1 MRDGAISDLES
12 AESNLETAIE
22 TFLANVQVHD
32 ALQAKMQVHT
42 FASNQKSI
50 LRYLYTGGLRRAR
63 SAESSTS
70 QPAQVKCA
78 T

>member
-22 TFLANVQVHD
+22 TFLAN